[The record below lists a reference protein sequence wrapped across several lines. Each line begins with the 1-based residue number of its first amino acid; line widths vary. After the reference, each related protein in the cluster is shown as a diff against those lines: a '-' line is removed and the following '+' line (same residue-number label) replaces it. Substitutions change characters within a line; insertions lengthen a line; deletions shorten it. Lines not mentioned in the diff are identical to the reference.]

1 MSLNLNPQNLQK
13 RCPRKIFV
21 QAFSSVYYVL
31 FTFSFNFIINGKM
44 IKSSNA
50 RVGFDPE
57 TYRK

>member
-44 IKSSNA
+44 IKK
-50 RVGFDPE
+50 VQMHV
-57 TYRK
+57 